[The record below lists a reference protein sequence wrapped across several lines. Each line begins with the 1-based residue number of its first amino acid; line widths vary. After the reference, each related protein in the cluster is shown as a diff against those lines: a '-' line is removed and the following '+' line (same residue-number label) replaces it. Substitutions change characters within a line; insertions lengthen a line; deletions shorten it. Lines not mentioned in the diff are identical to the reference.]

1 MIFEIDWLA
10 LKETTKRDLLMIM
23 MRARSPIQMTSVYV
37 VTMNLKSFVIVSME
51 RIDLFFFFFWLTDLL
66 PYCLIIAKKSD
77 KSIAQ
82 FSELN

>member
-51 RIDLFFFFFWLTDLL
+51 RIDFLFDWLTL
-66 PYCLIIAKKSD
+66 PYYLIIAKKSD

-82 FSELN
+82 FSKLN

>member
-51 RIDLFFFFFWLTDLL
+51 RIDLFFFFFDWLI
-66 PYCLIIAKKSD
+66 CFLIV
-77 KSIAQ
+77 
-82 FSELN
+82 

>member
-51 RIDLFFFFFWLTDLL
+51 RIDLFFFFFLTDWRF
-66 PYCLIIAKKSD
+66 PIV
-77 KSIAQ
+77 
-82 FSELN
+82 

>member
-51 RIDLFFFFFWLTDLL
+51 RIDLFFFSFWLTDASLL
-66 PYCLIIAKKSD
+66 S
-77 KSIAQ
+77 
-82 FSELN
+82 NNR

>member
-51 RIDLFFFFFWLTDLL
+51 RIDLFFFFLTDWRF
-66 PYCLIIAKKSD
+66 LIV
-77 KSIAQ
+77 
-82 FSELN
+82 